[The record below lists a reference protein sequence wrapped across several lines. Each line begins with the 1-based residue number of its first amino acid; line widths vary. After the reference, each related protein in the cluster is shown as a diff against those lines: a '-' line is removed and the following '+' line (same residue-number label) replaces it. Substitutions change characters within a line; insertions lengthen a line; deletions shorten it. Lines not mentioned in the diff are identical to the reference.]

1 MAVVANSDAGGFTYP
16 TFAVE
21 IKSLAD
27 FLSFIEH
34 DLEANL
40 NTGLDRIR
48 SEADRGADLGAGLVG
63 EMIVYSRYNYLRAQ
77 GYPIENLVRYL
88 FTGAAMLEVIEH
100 LMKMYKTTEE
110 MAALTMEDVR
120 GFLSAVYEQKYQ
132 DLKEHEAQGTG
143 AGNQVV

>member
-1 MAVVANSDAGGFTYP
+1 MAVVADSGPSGFTYP

-21 IKSLAD
+21 INSLAD

-34 DLEANL
+34 DLGANL
-40 NTGLDRIR
+40 NTGLDRIQ
-48 SEADRGADLGAGLVG
+48 SEANRSAGLGAGLAG
-63 EMIVYSRYNYLRAQ
+63 ERFFYSWRSYLQAQ
-77 GYPIENLVRYL
+77 RFPIENLVRYL
-88 FTGAAMLEVIEH
+88 FTGTAMLEVIEH

-110 MAALTMEDVR
+110 MAALSMEDVR

-132 DLKEHEAQGTG
+132 ELKEHEAQGTG